1 MTAEITRIAPSP
13 TGMMHIGTARTAY
26 FNWLAARA
34 TAGTFILRIDDTDAT
49 RNDESAVAVIDE
61 GLAWLGLNADERFRQ
76 SDRQDLYAA
85 TAERLLADGKAVRA
99 ENGAILLA
107 DGFDASWTTHEG
119 RVMSPTHKE
128 QALADGQ
135 PILRADGT
143 PIYHFA
149 SVVDD
154 VDMGITLVIRGS
166 DHISNTFRQAA
177 IFHALGAD
185 LPKFSHVGLITQGKK
200 KMSKRD
206 GAASLLNYRDE
217 GYDPDALLNAMLRMG
232 WGPSRDDK
240 STAILTREQATDMF
254 MTGGRMKSSPA
265 EFDRQKLDW
274 MDRKYK
280 AKKRDAE
287 STPQLTT

>member
-1 MTAEITRIAPSP
+1 MKAEITRIAPSP

-34 TAGTFILRIDDTDAT
+34 TGGKFILRIDDTDAT
-49 RNDESAVAVIDE
+49 RNDEAAVSVIDE
-61 GLAWLGLNADERFRQ
+61 GLSWLGLQADERFRQ
-76 SDRQDLYAA
+76 SDRQDVYAA
-85 TAERLLADGKAVRA
+85 VAEKLLDEGKAVRA
-99 ENGAILLA
+99 ENGAVLLA
-107 DGFDASWTTHEG
+107 DGLNASWTSYDG
-119 RVMSPTHKE
+119 KAMIPTHKE

-154 VDMGITLVIRGS
+154 ADTGITLVIRGS

-177 IFHALGAD
+177 IFRALGKE
-185 LPKFSHVGLITQGKK
+185 PPVFSHVGLITQNKK

-240 STAILTREQATDMF
+240 STAILTRDQAVEMF

-265 EFDRQKLDW
+265 EFDKQKLDW

-280 AKKRDAE
+280 ARKRASETSLDF
-287 STPQLTT
+287 SS

>member
-1 MTAEITRIAPSP
+1 MTQEITRIAPSP

-34 TAGTFILRIDDTDAT
+34 TGGKFILRIDDTDET

-61 GLAWLGLNADERFRQ
+61 GLNWLGLIADERYRQ
-76 SDRQDLYAA
+76 SDRKDLYAA
-85 TAERLLADGKAVRA
+85 AARRLLDEGKAYLA
-99 ENGAILLA
+99 ENGAVLLKA
-107 DGFDASWTTHEG
+107 GLDASWTTHDG
-119 RVMSPTHKE
+119 KVMVATAKE
-128 QALADGQ
+128 QALADDQ
-135 PILRADGT
+135 PLLRADGT

-149 SVVDD
+149 SVFDD

-177 IFHALGAD
+177 IFRALGAE
-185 LPKFSHVGLITQGKK
+185 PPRFSHVGLITQGKK

-217 GYDPDALLNAMLRMG
+217 GTDPDALLNAMLRMG
-232 WGPSRDDK
+232 WGPTKDDK
-240 STAILTREQATDMF
+240 STAILNRDQAVELF
-254 MTGGRMKSSPA
+254 MTGGRMKSSPS
-265 EFDRQKLDW
+265 EFDPVKLAW

-280 AKKRDAE
+280 GAKRAAE
-287 STPQLTT
+287 ATPSPTD